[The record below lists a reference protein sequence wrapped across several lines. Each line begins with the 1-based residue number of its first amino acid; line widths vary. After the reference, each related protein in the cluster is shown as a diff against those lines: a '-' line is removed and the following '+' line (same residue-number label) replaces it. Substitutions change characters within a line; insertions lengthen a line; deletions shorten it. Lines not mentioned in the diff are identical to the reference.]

1 MSVEPMQFLAEAF
14 AVAKAEG
21 YLDIQTGGEKEALTL
36 RLQFYN
42 LIRKCRRLLTRREKR
57 GTPAA
62 PAAPVVEQI
71 VEDAELIMLAL
82 PRDLPGTLRFCR
94 PEYSPTAK
102 VMMGALEA
110 SEAGREILGRLET
123 RKIEAAAQFAAE
135 AAAIRE
141 SELRQLAEMA
151 EEVKT
156 IPEAEAAV
164 KSRMAKYLGEGK

>member
-1 MSVEPMQFLAEAF
+1 MSVEPMQFLAEALET
-14 AVAKAEG
+14 ARERGV
-21 YLDIQTGGEKEALTL
+21 LDIEVGSEREAAAL

-42 LIRKCRRLLTRREKR
+42 LIRKCRRLLARGGKS

-62 PAAPVVEQI
+62 PVVGKI

-102 VMMGALEA
+102 VMMGAIGNSASGRELLERIEA
-110 SEAGREILGRLET
+110 RKSEAQAIA
-123 RKIEAAAQFAAE
+123 EAQ

-141 SELRQLAEMA
+141 SELRQLAGMA
-151 EEVKT
+151 GEVKT

-164 KSRMAKYLGEGK
+164 KSRMAKYLGEG

>member
-14 AVAKAEG
+14 ETAKERG
-21 YLDIQTGGEKEALTL
+21 VLDIEVGSEREAAAL

-42 LIRKCRRLLTRREKR
+42 LIRKCRRLLTRGEKS
-57 GTPAA
+57 GTPA
-62 PAAPVVEQI
+62 PPVVGKI

-102 VMMGALEA
+102 VMMGALGA
-110 SEAGREILGRLET
+110 SEAGREILDRLET

-135 AAAIRE
+135 AVAIRE

-151 EEVKT
+151 GEVKT

-164 KSRMAKYLGEGK
+164 KSRMAKYLGEG

>member
-21 YLDIQTGGEKEALTL
+21 YLDIQTSGEKEALTL

-42 LIRKCRRLLTRREKR
+42 LIRKCRRLAKP
-57 GTPAA
+57 GGA

-71 VEDAELIMLAL
+71 VADAELVMIAL
-82 PRDLPGTLRFCR
+82 PKDLPGTLRFCR

-110 SEAGREILGRLET
+110 SEAGREILDRLET

-151 EEVKT
+151 EGAGASG
-156 IPEAEAAV
+156 AEAVA
-164 KSRMAKYLGEGK
+164 KARMAKYLGEGK

>member
-14 AVAKAEG
+14 TIAKAEG
-21 YLDIQTGGEKEALTL
+21 YLDIQTSGEKEAVTL

-42 LIRKCRRLLTRREKR
+42 LIRKCRRLVKP
-57 GTPAA
+57 GGA

-71 VEDAELIMLAL
+71 VADAELVMIAL
-82 PRDLPGTLRFCR
+82 PKDLPGTLRFCR

-102 VMMGALEA
+102 VMLGALEA
-110 SEAGREILGRLET
+110 SEAGREILDRLET

-151 EEVKT
+151 GWQEKSS
-156 IPEAEAAV
+156 AEAVA
-164 KSRMAKYLGEGK
+164 KARMAKYLGEGK

>member
-1 MSVEPMQFLAEAF
+1 MSVEPMQFLAEALET
-14 AVAKAEG
+14 AKERG
-21 YLDIQTGGEKEALTL
+21 VLDIEVGSEREAAAL

-42 LIRKCRRLLTRREKR
+42 LIRKCRRLLARWEKS

-62 PAAPVVEQI
+62 PVVGKI

-102 VMMGALEA
+102 VMMGAIGNSASGRELLERIEA
-110 SEAGREILGRLET
+110 RKSEAQAIV
-123 RKIEAAAQFAAE
+123 EAQ

-156 IPEAEAAV
+156 IPEVEAAV
-164 KSRMAKYLGEGK
+164 QSRMAKYLGEG

>member
-14 AVAKAEG
+14 AIAKAEG
-21 YLDIQTGGEKEALTL
+21 YLDIQTSGEKEAVTL

-42 LIRKCRRLLTRREKR
+42 LIRKCRRLAKP
-57 GTPAA
+57 GGA

-71 VEDAELIMLAL
+71 VADAELVMIAL
-82 PRDLPGTLRFCR
+82 PKDLPGTLRFCR

-102 VMMGALEA
+102 VMLGALEA
-110 SEAGREILGRLET
+110 SEAGREILDRLET

-151 EEVKT
+151 GGQEESS
-156 IPEAEAAV
+156 AEAVA
-164 KSRMAKYLGEGK
+164 KARMAKYLGEGK

>member
-14 AVAKAEG
+14 ETAKERG
-21 YLDIQTGGEKEALTL
+21 VLDIDVGSEREAATL

-42 LIRKCRRLLTRREKR
+42 LIRKCRRLLTRGEKS
-57 GTPAA
+57 GTPAS
-62 PAAPVVEQI
+62 PVVEQI

-102 VMMGALEA
+102 VMMGAIGNSASGRELLERIEA
-110 SEAGREILGRLET
+110 RKSEAQAIV
-123 RKIEAAAQFAAE
+123 EAQ

-141 SELRQLAEMA
+141 SERRQLASMA
-151 EEVKT
+151 GEVKT

-164 KSRMAKYLGEGK
+164 KARMAKYLGEG

>member
-21 YLDIQTGGEKEALTL
+21 YLDIQTSGEKEAATL

-42 LIRKCRRLLTRREKR
+42 LIRKCRRLAGRPA
-57 GTPAA
+57 TPAS
-62 PAAPVVEQI
+62 PVVGKI

-102 VMMGALEA
+102 VMMGALGA
-110 SEAGREILGRLET
+110 SEAGREILDRLET
-123 RKIEAAAQFAAE
+123 RKAEAAAQFAAE

-141 SELRQLAEMA
+141 SELRQLAGMA
-151 EEVKT
+151 GEVKT
-156 IPEAEAAV
+156 IPEAEAEV

>member
-14 AVAKAEG
+14 ETAKERG
-21 YLDIQTGGEKEALTL
+21 VLDIDVGSEKEAATL

-42 LIRKCRRLLTRREKR
+42 LIRKCRRLAGRLA
-57 GTPAA
+57 TPAS
-62 PAAPVVEQI
+62 PVVEQI

-102 VMMGALEA
+102 VMMGAIGNSATGRELLERIEA
-110 SEAGREILGRLET
+110 RKSEAQAIV
-123 RKIEAAAQFAAE
+123 EAQ

-141 SELRQLAEMA
+141 SERRQLASMA
-151 EEVKT
+151 GEVKT

-164 KSRMAKYLGEGK
+164 ESRIAKYLGEG

>member
-1 MSVEPMQFLAEAF
+1 MSVEPMQFLAEALET
-14 AVAKAEG
+14 AKERG
-21 YLDIQTGGEKEALTL
+21 VLDIDVGSEREAAAL

-42 LIRKCRRLLTRREKR
+42 LIRKCRRLLARWEKS

-62 PAAPVVEQI
+62 PVVGKI

-102 VMMGALEA
+102 VMMGAIGNSASGRELLERIEA
-110 SEAGREILGRLET
+110 RKSEAQAIV
-123 RKIEAAAQFAAE
+123 EAQ

-156 IPEAEAAV
+156 IPEVEAAV
-164 KSRMAKYLGEGK
+164 QSRMAKYLGEG